1 MRKCCTGCYGEEK
14 IENKEQR
21 NEQSGWMMIDSELL
35 VGECNG
41 EEMID
46 RVKTERWKVRK
57 TERDV
62 TKEFSLIE
70 M

>member
-1 MRKCCTGCYGEEK
+1 MRKCCTGYYGEEK

-46 RVKTERWKVRK
+46 RVKTERWK
-57 TERDV
+57 TERNV
-62 TKEFSLIE
+62 TKEFSFVE